1 MKKMNNKRGFT
12 LAELLIVVA
21 IIAVLVAISI
31 PVFSSKLEAS
41 REAVDVSN
49 LRAAYALGQ
58 VEALTEQPASTVTV
72 YYDAA
77 TGGWAAGADASAQ
90 KAAATKG
97 KGTAATTGTPYD
109 LPSKCTYDKGDCTSK
124 VIEVQYNSTGVISCK
139 FV

>member
-1 MKKMNNKRGFT
+1 MKRVFKKNEKGFT

-31 PVFSSKLEAS
+31 PIFTNKLEAS

-58 VEALTEQPASTVTV
+58 TEALTEQPASEQTV

-77 TGGWAAGADASAQ
+77 AGGWA
-90 KAAATKG
+90 TG
-97 KGTAATTGTPYD
+97 KGTATTGKGTATTSGTVYD
-109 LPSKCTYDKGDCTSK
+109 LPSICTYDKGDCTNK
-124 VIEVQYNSTGVISCK
+124 VIEVKYDSTGVTSCG
-139 FV
+139 FVDKN